1 MSVPE
6 ETPLQQPKRC
16 AICGGGGASAPPPV
30 EPSLRWLGTLGGD
43 SSDAYGVSAD
53 GSVVVGQARNATGT
67 FRAFR
72 WTASRGMEDLN
83 AAYASLLSGGSSLDA
98 ARAISPNGRY
108 IVGFGFNAATGRT
121 EAFLLDTG
129 GGP

>member
-1 MSVPE
+1 
-6 ETPLQQPKRC
+6 
-16 AICGGGGASAPPPV
+16 V

-53 GSVVVGQARNATGT
+53 GSVVVGQARNATGA

>member
-1 MSVPE
+1 M
-6 ETPLQQPKRC
+6 
-16 AICGGGGASAPPPV
+16 
-30 EPSLRWLGTLGGD
+30 
-43 SSDAYGVSAD
+43 
-53 GSVVVGQARNATGT
+53 VVGDAFNAAGE

-72 WTASRGMEDLN
+72 WTPSRGMEDLN
-83 AAYASLLSGGSSLDA
+83 AAYASLLSGGSRLVA

-108 IVGFGFNAATGRT
+108 IVGWGFNAATGRT